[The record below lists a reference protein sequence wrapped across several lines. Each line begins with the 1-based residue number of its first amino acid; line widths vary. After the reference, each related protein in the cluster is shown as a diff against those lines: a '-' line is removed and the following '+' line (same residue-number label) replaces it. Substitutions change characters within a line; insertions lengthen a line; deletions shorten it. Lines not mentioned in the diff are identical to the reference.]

1 MNAVLTLISALLPA
15 LGGNAA
21 LVEKIIAALVA
32 LYPIIKQEYTDLL
45 PIVKNIV
52 LALKADPSTTAAQ
65 LDDLDKMEIQID
77 ADYETAAA
85 AAAAEDAAATKS

>member
-1 MNAVLTLISALLPA
+1 MNAVLTLISVLLPA

-65 LDDLDKMEIQID
+65 LDDLDKMETQID
-77 ADYETAAA
+77 ADYEMAAA

>member
-15 LGGNAA
+15 LGANAG
-21 LVEKIIAALVA
+21 LIEKIIAALVA
-32 LYPIIKQEYTDLL
+32 LYPIIAQEYADLL

-65 LDDLDKMEIQID
+65 LDELDKMETQID

-85 AAAAEDAAATKS
+85 AAAAEDAAAK